1 MTVPVDPIVTS
12 VIQHRLLAIVEE
24 MGEAMLRTSY
34 SQILNSSRD
43 FSTAICDLDG
53 RLIAQ
58 AEHVPIHVGALPF
71 AAKAMTEFFGDN
83 IHKGDVFLLNDPYH
97 GGNHLPDLTA
107 FVPVFEG
114 DRPRFWSINRA
125 HQSDIGGAT
134 HGAYNAAA
142 TDIWQEGIRITPL
155 RLYDRGEVRRDLLEM
170 IATNVRHPRD
180 FRGDLAAMIGSAH
193 VGERRLLALAAEFGW
208 PLANAAI
215 EAVLDGAERQT
226 RAVIAQWQDGVY
238 HGEALLDDDGRGN
251 SDIHIRATVTKLGTD
266 LTIDLSDSHE
276 QVASFIN
283 SSYPN
288 MYSSVVVAL
297 SYLIDPDTPK
307 NDGTFRPLKVVAK
320 PGTVV
325 WANPGAPVT
334 LATNHC
340 GQEIIEA
347 IIKALAPACPD
358 RAMAGWGRRFRIAI
372 QGKDPRSN
380 KPFIWHF
387 FQARPGGGASPA
399 GDGWPGAGE
408 WQAAGGIKF
417 GSLEVTEVRFPLFFR
432 RHEFR
437 AGSGGAGKFRGGP
450 GGVVEMVVET
460 AEPAVGNTAG
470 DGVRH
475 GACGILGGADGL
487 PHRYTLYSDSRPP
500 RAIRTKETG
509 LVIRP
514 DDVLILES
522 GGGGGWG
529 DAAQRDPAAVAS
541 DIENGFVTNEM
552 AARAAAIYPPPQAGE
567 GRVGVMPP
575 NRTNMRGGFSSKKN
589 ARELRGNM
597 TDAEQVLWREL
608 RNYGLGWR
616 FRRQFPIPPYIVDFA
631 CLDARLIVEAD
642 GGQHARPGDHD
653 LRDRELHQRGWR
665 VLRFWNNEILA
676 NRQGVLR
683 TIAEELG
690 PPRVQAP
697 HPNPPPLAGEGIGGG

>member
-1 MTVPVDPIVTS
+1 MTSPVDPIIVS

-58 AEHVPIHVGALPF
+58 AEHVPIHVGALPY
-71 AAKAMTEFFGDN
+71 AAKAMTEFFKDD
-83 IHKGDVFLLNDPYH
+83 IHPGDVFLLNDPYH

-114 DRPRFWSINRA
+114 GRPRFWSINRA

-208 PLANAAI
+208 PMTNAAI

-238 HGEALLDDDGRGN
+238 HGEAVLDDDGRGHD
-251 SDIHIRATVTKLGTD
+251 DIYIRATVTKRGSD

-276 QVASFIN
+276 QVTSFIN

-297 SYLIDPDTPK
+297 SYLIDPHTPK
-307 NDGTFRPLKVVAK
+307 NDGTFRPVTVIAK

-347 IIKALAPACPD
+347 VVKALAPACPD

-372 QGKDPRSN
+372 QGRDPRPKVPGG

-408 WQAAGGIKF
+408 WQAAGGFKF
-417 GSLEVTEVRFPLFFR
+417 GSLEVTEVRFPLYFR

-437 AGSGGAGKFRGGP
+437 PDSGGGGKYRGGP
-450 GGVVEMVVET
+450 GGVVEMVLET
-460 AEPAVGNTAG
+460 DEPAVGNTAG

-475 GACGILGGADGL
+475 GACGILGGADGV
-487 PHRYTLYSDSRPP
+487 PHRYVLCSNGQPP
-500 RAIRTKETG
+500 RAIKTKEVG
-509 LVIRP
+509 LAIQP
-514 DDVLILES
+514 NDVLLLES

-529 DAAQRDPAAVAS
+529 DPAERDPEAAAS
-541 DIENGFVTNEM
+541 DVENGFVT
-552 AARAAAIYPPPQAGE
+552 AICPPPQACG
-567 GRVGVMPP
+567 
-575 NRTNMRGGFSSKKN
+575 
-589 ARELRGNM
+589 
-597 TDAEQVLWREL
+597 
-608 RNYGLGWR
+608 
-616 FRRQFPIPPYIVDFA
+616 
-631 CLDARLIVEAD
+631 
-642 GGQHARPGDHD
+642 
-653 LRDRELHQRGWR
+653 
-665 VLRFWNNEILA
+665 
-676 NRQGVLR
+676 
-683 TIAEELG
+683 
-690 PPRVQAP
+690 
-697 HPNPPPLAGEGIGGG
+697 

>member
-1 MTVPVDPIVTS
+1 
-12 VIQHRLLAIVEE
+12 
-24 MGEAMLRTSY
+24 
-34 SQILNSSRD
+34 
-43 FSTAICDLDG
+43 
-53 RLIAQ
+53 
-58 AEHVPIHVGALPF
+58 
-71 AAKAMTEFFGDN
+71 
-83 IHKGDVFLLNDPYH
+83 VFLLNDPYH

-107 FVPVFEG
+107 FVPVFAG
-114 DRPRFWSINRA
+114 DQPRFWSINRA

-134 HGAYNAAA
+134 HGAYNASA

-155 RLYDRGEVRRDLLEM
+155 KLYDRGEMRRDVMEM
-170 IATNVRHPRD
+170 LATNVRHPRD

-193 VGERRLLALAAEFGW
+193 VGERRVLALAEEFGW
-208 PLANAAI
+208 ETTDAAI

-226 RAVIAQWQDGVY
+226 RAVIADWKDGVY

-251 SDIHIRATVTKLGTD
+251 RDIHIRATVTKQGSD

-276 QVASFIN
+276 QVTSFVN

-288 MYSSVVVAL
+288 MYSAVVVAL
-297 SYLIDPDTPK
+297 SYLIDPHTPK
-307 NDGTFRPLKVVAK
+307 NDGTFRPITVIAR

-340 GQEIIEA
+340 AQEILEA
-347 IIKALAPACPD
+347 IIKALAPSCPD

-372 QGKDPRSN
+372 QGNDPRTS

-437 AGSGGAGKFRGGP
+437 PDSGGDGKFRGGP
-450 GGVVEMVVET
+450 GGIVEMVVET
-460 AEPAVGNTAG
+460 TEPALANTAG
-470 DGVRH
+470 DGVVH
-475 GACGILGGADGL
+475 GACGILGGQDGA
-487 PHRYTLYSDSRPP
+487 PHRYTLYSEGREP

-514 DDVLILES
+514 GDRLVLES

-529 DAAQRDPAAVAS
+529 NAAERTAKDRVRDTES
-541 DIENGFVTNEM
+541 GFV
-552 AARAAAIYPPPQAGE
+552 
-567 GRVGVMPP
+567 
-575 NRTNMRGGFSSKKN
+575 RGGHS
-589 ARELRGNM
+589 
-597 TDAEQVLWREL
+597 
-608 RNYGLGWR
+608 
-616 FRRQFPIPPYIVDFA
+616 
-631 CLDARLIVEAD
+631 
-642 GGQHARPGDHD
+642 
-653 LRDRELHQRGWR
+653 
-665 VLRFWNNEILA
+665 
-676 NRQGVLR
+676 
-683 TIAEELG
+683 
-690 PPRVQAP
+690 
-697 HPNPPPLAGEGIGGG
+697 